1 MLENRFR
8 SSFQLL
14 ISSFLVILVVILS
27 WSPPVEAA
35 LARGVQEVVM
45 GVLQIPLQILS
56 GTFSGPPVVGT
67 AFGAVNGV
75 VRGLGLVTHGAL
87 ELVSSGL
94 GIAKAAAPF
103 VLPFLF

>member
-1 MLENRFR
+1 
-8 SSFQLL
+8 
-14 ISSFLVILVVILS
+14 
-27 WSPPVEAA
+27 
-35 LARGVQEVVM
+35 M
-45 GVLQIPLQILS
+45 GVLQIPLQILA